1 MNAYNENLAKNKLVI
16 EKVNMIR
23 TGIKNISI
31 DRIRLN
37 KIFNAR
43 YKLK

>member
-16 EKVNMIR
+16 GKVNIIR

-43 YKLK
+43 YKVK

>member
-43 YKLK
+43 YKVK